1 MQIVLVRVDEE
12 KVIHVPAIPAD
23 VEPLLDEVVK
33 LIQEQQGKKLAGLV
47 AQRQAV
53 RAVYV
58 GTQQVKNDG
67 LKVQL
72 FELFLEL
79 VVVNGRK
86 EMPHICLEDPALRRA
101 VFVPVFRE
109 KSTQPVQAEVEPFA
123 FLGCV
128 VIQDETVGDALID
141 EVVHQCVLDHFV
153 NKGRGLHQSLFGLV
167 DIEHTEQSGPVDFG
181 LQDVDKVDDVGQQVD
196 LIIGGGGPGAF
207 APSGRKV
214 GFVEHRKGAYL
225 REFQHGSLHPCKHA
239 GGPLSSRRRASL
251 SLCAV

>member
-1 MQIVLVRVDEE
+1 M
-12 KVIHVPAIPAD
+12 
-23 VEPLLDEVVK
+23 
-33 LIQEQQGKKLAGLV
+33 
-47 AQRQAV
+47 
-53 RAVYV
+53 
-58 GTQQVKNDG
+58 
-67 LKVQL
+67 
-72 FELFLEL
+72 
-79 VVVNGRK
+79 
-86 EMPHICLEDPALRRA
+86 
-101 VFVPVFRE
+101 
-109 KSTQPVQAEVEPFA
+109 EPFA
-123 FLGCV
+123 FLRCV

-196 LIIGGGGPGAF
+196 LIVGGGGPGAL